1 MKADAYSEGGDV
13 TLQAAYEITA
23 YATADDYSPSDKATA
38 TLYWV
43 DGRIDD
49 PTGIGSVTPAKRG
62 VVVNSQNGNITLSGL
77 DDGERV
83 SFYSAS
89 GSSLGTVKAS
99 HGVATGSFPQGQVV
113 IVKVGKDSM
122 KVAL

>member
-1 MKADAYSEGGDV
+1 M
-13 TLQAAYEITA
+13 QAAYEITA